1 MSLVGESLFIG
12 VGNHARGFGRVINC
26 CGQDSSWCLDSRLV
40 IPFVEPWPDS
50 FVESF

>member
-26 CGQDSSWCLDSRLV
+26 CGQYSSWCLDSRLV
-40 IPFVEPWPDS
+40 IPFMSHGLIP